1 MHPDALTIVGT
12 LFWASVLTSFVCFL
26 TDSYLHK
33 VIKANWKPLL
43 VLIVLVLIWRIP
55 TDGEFFHGTEY
66 EDSYVYTV
74 AGRQMAGHFHIEPNG
89 ATLPYSINVCAVGS
103 LASCRTS
110 DNYPEHLI
118 GYPYILSVFFKLLG
132 YRPSIASIVNVVC
145 ACLADILI
153 FLVCIVISEDVIAA
167 VGAALIFAITP
178 IFAVWG
184 LETSAE
190 PMANGCISLVL
201 WLCLRYVAVSPEGS
215 SHWRTLLMWCALT
228 STLMFSLTVKR
239 ENILLPLVLPL
250 VVLNLR
256 FTCKHTR
263 PSLIRRPWWFLLSA
277 TLAVLFSFQLHLS
290 QTQNSAIEL
299 LKKFPLTVA
308 ELISF
313 FPVFIS
319 SFLNVQWYGGAAI
332 LVVAGIVV
340 VSRRQHLGLVP
351 LALFA
356 GYLLLYAF
364 HLRSYYEMQSGTT
377 DSRAALRFSM
387 SLMSMWSIFAGL
399 GAASVFG
406 WLRRTSAYRNHNA
419 VFKWVAGVFVMLIAG
434 VSYFTTLY
442 FREDVVEDEFRVR
455 VEPSAAAVQTASQI
469 GADKTYIITLEPL
482 ILQMYAAPT
491 VNLISLHDLNDAV
504 IREIGFDSGMNDLL
518 YLDEKI
524 YRNPVDAER
533 YMSQLTCL
541 NQFKRSTLFDVSTYS
556 VIRLSKGNT
565 DEPHTQSSNRR

>member
-1 MHPDALTIVGT
+1 MATWLMHPDALTIVKT
-12 LFWASVLTSFVCFL
+12 LFWASVLTSFGCFL

-33 VIKANWKPLL
+33 VIKTHWKPLL
-43 VLIVLVLIWRIP
+43 VSIALVLIWRIP
-55 TDGEFFHGTEY
+55 TDGDFFHGLEY

-74 AGRQMAGHFHIEPNG
+74 AARQLAGHFQIEPNG

-103 LASCRTS
+103 LASCRES
-110 DNYPEHLI
+110 DNYPEHLV

-132 YRPSIASIVNVVC
+132 YRPFIGSIVNVVC

-153 FLVCIVISEDVIAA
+153 FLVCMVISEDVIVA
-167 VGAALIFAITP
+167 GSAALIFAITP

-201 WLCLRYVAVSPEGS
+201 WLCLRYVAVSPERS

-239 ENILLPLVLPL
+239 ENILLPIVLPL
-250 VVLNLR
+250 FVFYLH
-256 FTCKHTR
+256 CTR
-263 PSLIRRPWWFLLSA
+263 RDTHPFAIRRTWWFVLSA
-277 TLAVLFSFQLHLS
+277 TLAILFSFQLHLS
-290 QTQNSAIEL
+290 QTQSSEIEL
-299 LKKFPLTVA
+299 LKKFPLTAA

-313 FPVFIS
+313 FPVFVS

-332 LVVAGIVV
+332 LVVAGIIV

-387 SLMSMWSIFAGL
+387 SLMSLWSILAGL
-399 GAASVFG
+399 GAASVLAWFK
-406 WLRRTSAYRNHNA
+406 RTSAYKNHNT
-419 VFKWVAGVFVMLIAG
+419 VFKWVAGVLVMLIAS

-455 VEPSAAAVQTASQI
+455 VEPSVAAVRTASQI

-491 VNLISLHDLNDAV
+491 VNLIGLHDLNDAV
-504 IREIGFDSGMNDLL
+504 IEEIGFDKGVSDLL
-518 YLDEKI
+518 YLDEQI

-541 NQFKRSTLFDVSTYS
+541 NQFKRSTLADEPTYS
-556 VIRLSKGNT
+556 IVSLSKV
-565 DEPHTQSSNRR
+565 SAF